1 MPFLVAYTCN
11 EKKEFK
17 MSCEYREMFL
27 EKYFEEG
34 IEKGMSEKEAAAYAL
49 KCAEEME

>member
-1 MPFLVAYTCN
+1 
-11 EKKEFK
+11 
-17 MSCEYREMFL
+17 MSCEYREIFL

-34 IEKGMSEKEAAAYAL
+34 IAKGMSEEEEKYAL

>member
-1 MPFLVAYTCN
+1 
-11 EKKEFK
+11 